1 MAFKEVAMQKWRN
14 EAFFDVVNLID
25 GCGGSEASTLP
36 HIPSQAGE
44 W

>member
-25 GCGGSEASTLP
+25 GC
-36 HIPSQAGE
+36 
-44 W
+44 